1 MRDAL
6 SILQRLRHYRKQT
19 AEHAFM
25 DAERAR
31 EEQEARVIEIEEAVA
46 NSRESADTDDEAV
59 WAAQS
64 ASWRMKMEVRLRG
77 ERNRLTQRAKTVESR
92 QHELAHASKEHRVV
106 ERIIEIND
114 ERRKL
119 DERRKETRQL
129 DAMGSQRWKRKGVS

>member
-31 EEQEARVIEIEEAVA
+31 EEQEARVVEIEHAVA
-46 NSRESADTDDEAV
+46 TSRDSADANDDAV
-59 WAAQS
+59 WMAQA

-77 ERNRLTQRAKTVESR
+77 ERNRLVERTRNVESR
-92 QHELAHASKEHRVV
+92 QHELANASKEHRVV

-119 DERRKETRQL
+119 DERRKETRKL

>member
-1 MRDAL
+1 
-6 SILQRLRHYRKQT
+6 
-19 AEHAFM
+19 M

-31 EEQEARVIEIEEAVA
+31 EEQEARVFEIEEAVA
-46 NSRESADTDDEAV
+46 NSRESAETDDEAV

-77 ERNRLTQRAKTVESR
+77 ERNRLKDRTKTVESR

-119 DERRKETRQL
+119 DDRRKETRQL
-129 DAMGSQRWKRKGVS
+129 DAMGSQRWKRKGVL

>member
-31 EEQEARVIEIEEAVA
+31 EEQEARVTEIEEAVA
-46 NSRESADTDDEAV
+46 MSRESGKTNDDAV
-59 WAAQS
+59 WMAQA

-77 ERNRLTQRAKTVESR
+77 ERSRLVERSKAVESR
-92 QHELAHASKEHRVV
+92 QHDLAHASKEHRVV

-114 ERRKL
+114 EHQKFE
-119 DERRKETRQL
+119 ERRKETRQL